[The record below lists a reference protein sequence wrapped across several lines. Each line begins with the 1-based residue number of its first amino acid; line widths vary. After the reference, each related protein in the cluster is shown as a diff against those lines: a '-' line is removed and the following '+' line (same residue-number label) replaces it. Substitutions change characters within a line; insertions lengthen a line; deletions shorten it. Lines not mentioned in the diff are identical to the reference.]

1 MVSLNAVSAGW
12 HGAKCNNLEKKPVM
26 MGTKQM
32 SLLGL
37 FAAGTIG
44 LGAVDA
50 AAAGPADGAKAGIT
64 GIVSRFEAA
73 YEHKDK
79 KQMLMVLMAPTKDD
93 GALEKR
99 YQWLRG
105 YGPRDMPGSKHP
117 PILFETSKGSFVPV
131 SYKIKSITV
140 SGPKSGTAMV
150 EEKGTYRDEDGK
162 YRVTRDRLFRLVQIG
177 GKWYVNDYV
186 LTENQEDYGF
196 YVDDIADKMTKL

>member
-1 MVSLNAVSAGW
+1 
-12 HGAKCNNLEKKPVM
+12 VM